1 MIRGT
6 GSLITDV
13 DEEGNDIPFLTTEEI
28 LKQIAKFGFFVTYD
42 VKSNLPTN
50 VITYLSE
57 LYNLGYDKITEVYL
71 GATSESGSRVWR
83 PTVLVMKSYQD
94 NDDILKFD
102 CKLTQNKFQAKL
114 AANSIINVTHE
125 EGMTWDWLHYIAN
138 ISDLLD
144 ENIDPRDDFETGT
157 GLIEC
162 PDIISDDIL
171 AIPEGYT
178 IYTGEEDETE

>member
-42 VKSNLPTN
+42 VKSNLPPK

-71 GATSESGSRVWR
+71 GSTTESGSRVWR
-83 PTVLVMKSYQD
+83 PTVLVIKSCQD
-94 NDDILKFD
+94 NDDILTFD
-102 CKLTQNKFQAKL
+102 CKLTQKKFQNKL
-114 AANSIINVTHE
+114 AANSIVNVTHE
-125 EGMTWDWLHYIAN
+125 EGMEWDWLHYIAN

-144 ENIDPRDDFETGT
+144 ENIDPRDDFETDT
-157 GLIEC
+157 GLVEN
-162 PDIISDDIL
+162 PYAVYGDI
-171 AIPEGYT
+171 AATPAGYT
-178 IYTGEEDETE
+178 VYTGEEDDE